1 MTQREKELTEQV
13 EQLTNLVN
21 ELLEKLDAAYAR
33 IAELEERLNKNSQ
46 NSSKPPSSDGYKKPS
61 PKSLRKP
68 SGKKQG
74 GQPGHKGSTLN
85 ITKEPTE
92 IVSHIPDECMGCP
105 RLAKCRKKLCIA
117 ETRYVADAA
126 VDITLTAHESLEIEC
141 PRSKERLRG
150 SFPTDVNAPMQ
161 YGETLNALVVAFN
174 TVGAVSTNRV
184 HELFGNVFGI
194 PLSTGTVYKMVHSC
208 AATVKPVME
217 DNVRD
222 KIAAGALAHFDETG
236 CRVNQRLKWVHVAS
250 TGSGTFLYLSDK
262 RGSKGMDE
270 GGVLPD
276 FHGIAVHDCWAPYWK
291 YDMEHGIC
299 CAHLLRELRSIKENH
314 PEQMW
319 PSYFS
324 KLLLDMKSAKDAAI
338 LAGQDGLD
346 AAWREKLLRRYD
358 RIIRAAYQE
367 NPEPE
372 ATPGRKGRRKRGKV
386 LALIDRLRKYKDAVC
401 LFIKNFLVPFDNNQA
416 ERDLRMVKV
425 KTKVSGCFRT
435 DEGCRDFI
443 NILAYTSTA
452 KKHNVNP
459 FHAVLLAV
467 KGQPYITPT

>member
-21 ELLEKLDAAYAR
+21 ELLEKLDAAYAK
-33 IAELEERLNKNSQ
+33 IAELEERLNKNSR

-85 ITKEPTE
+85 IAKEPTE
-92 IVSHIPDECMGCP
+92 TVSHMPNECADCP
-105 RLAKCRKKLCIA
+105 RQAKCRKRMCVA

-141 PRSKERLRG
+141 PRSRERFRG
-150 SFPTDVNAPMQ
+150 PFPADVNAPVQ
-161 YGETLNALVVAFN
+161 YGENLNALVVAFN

-194 PLSTGTVYKMVHSC
+194 PLSTGTVVKMVHNC
-208 AATVKPVME
+208 AATVKPVM
-217 DNVRD
+217 DGVRD

-236 CRVNQRLKWVHVAS
+236 GRVNQRLKWVHVAS
-250 TGSGTFLYLSDK
+250 TDSETFLYLSEK

-270 GGVLPD
+270 GGVLPA

-299 CAHLLRELRSIKENH
+299 CAHLLRELGGIKENH
-314 PEQMW
+314 PEQKW

-324 KLLLDMKSAKDAAI
+324 KLLLDMKSAKEAAI
-338 LAGQDGLD
+338 LAGQDSMD
-346 AAWREKLLRRYD
+346 AAQYEKLFRRYD
-358 RIIRAAYQE
+358 RIIRTACQE
-367 NPEPE
+367 NPEPKP
-372 ATPGRKGRRKRGKV
+372 TPSRKGRRKRGKV
-386 LALIDRLRKYKDAVC
+386 LALIDRLRKYKDEVC
-401 LFIKNFLVPFDNNQA
+401 LFIKNFAVPFDNNQA

-435 DEGCRDFI
+435 DDGCRDFL

-459 FHAVLLAV
+459 FHAILLAV
-467 KGQPYITPT
+467 KGQPYIAWT